1 MDWPLFEDECYLD
14 SVWHSAWTT
23 KELWMGSSSFFSSA
37 VFFAAASS
45 SSAGALN
52 STSLLTSSALP
63 SVALKGLQRG
73 EPSYSFADFV
83 FGRMTLLLLNT
94 VGEGVFVLSLFVNNG
109 SNSQGSILQHTDMV
123 FSLNYYY
130 YYYYYYYYLQKYV
143 VNAKL
148 CVKVQQRFFSFSS
161 RLLIILLWT

>member
-1 MDWPLFEDECYLD
+1 MNFNAHNKSFCVCVWFWKRAVVDWPLFEDECYLD

-23 KELWMGSSSFFSSA
+23 KEVWMGCSSFYSSA

-63 SVALKGLQRG
+63 SVALTGLQCD

-83 FGRMTLLLLNT
+83 FGRVSLLLLNT
-94 VGEGVFVLSLFVNNG
+94 VGEGFFFCCASLIMGETLKAQYCNTLTWCFFF
-109 SNSQGSILQHTDMV
+109 HY
-123 FSLNYYY
+123 FYA
-130 YYYYYYYYLQKYV
+130 QKYV
-143 VNAKL
+143 D
-148 CVKVQQRFFSFSS
+148 
-161 RLLIILLWT
+161 